1 VTFARRWRTEACLLP
16 LKGKADALC
25 SQFLG
30 AIDHGDDFVAGRRL
44 AGGFGMDGEAKGEET
59 LKVAVVGATGVVG
72 QEMLQL
78 LETSPLGAE
87 APHLLASS
95 RSAGQ
100 KVAWRGEELTVL
112 PLDENADLGGLDV
125 FLLAA
130 GSKTA
135 RQWAPRFVA
144 AGAVVVDNSSAFR
157 LVDEIPLVVP
167 EVNPEMIPIGPGI
180 IANPNCSTIILL
192 LALKPLWNLKP
203 KRIIADTYQAVS
215 GAGRSGLDALER
227 EGSGGEFRV
236 GDPFPFPIAGNL
248 FPSIGTVDDEGVT
261 LEERKMLDETRK
273 ILSAPD
279 IVVQG
284 TCVRVPVARC
294 HSIALNLLFD
304 ESDPTRLD
312 QAIEL
317 LREAPGIQFHED
329 PESPPTPGPLAG
341 VHSVSVG
348 RVRAPFDDSLQLW
361 VVGDQIL
368 KGAALNTVQI
378 AELWSAKN

>member
-1 VTFARRWRTEACLLP
+1 M
-16 LKGKADALC
+16 
-25 SQFLG
+25 S
-30 AIDHGDDFVAGRRL
+30 
-44 AGGFGMDGEAKGEET
+44 
-59 LKVAVVGATGVVG
+59 
-72 QEMLQL
+72 
-78 LETSPLGAE
+78 
-87 APHLLASS
+87 
-95 RSAGQ
+95 
-100 KVAWRGEELTVL
+100 
-112 PLDENADLGGLDV
+112 
-125 FLLAA
+125 
-130 GSKTA
+130 
-135 RQWAPRFVA
+135 
-144 AGAVVVDNSSAFR
+144 
-157 LVDEIPLVVP
+157 
-167 EVNPEMIPIGPGI
+167 
-180 IANPNCSTIILL
+180 
-192 LALKPLWNLKP
+192 
-203 KRIIADTYQAVS
+203 
-215 GAGRSGLDALER
+215 
-227 EGSGGEFRV
+227 FRV
-236 GDPFPFPIAGNL
+236 GDPFPFPIDGNL

-361 VVGDQIL
+361 IVGDQIL